1 MSRIVTFGEIMGRLS
16 APGFKRFAQAM
27 PGSLDVIFAGAEASI
42 AGSIALLGGNA
53 SFVTALPKHP
63 IADACVASLRS
74 IGVDTRHILRTSE
87 GRLGLYFLET
97 GTNQRPAN
105 VIYDREGSSIAIT
118 PPQAYHWEAILKG
131 ADWLVVSGI
140 TPALSR
146 NAANVTFSAMQT
158 ASQMGVRVLIDVNY
172 RSKLWSWEPSIPPRE
187 LATRTLKEM
196 LPLVDLFVGGR
207 EDLEALRGAQTNVS
221 LEELVLEFARDFPR
235 VQHVAMSLR
244 ESVSAS
250 HNNFGGML
258 FDKASHTF
266 HYAPHKERF
275 YPITH
280 IVDRLGTGDA
290 FTAGLLHALTSPDLA
305 APQTAI
311 AFATAAGCLAH
322 SIEGDCNFSTRSE
335 VEALMNGDS
344 AGRIRR

>member
-16 APGFKRFAQAM
+16 TPGFKRFAQAM

-53 SFVTALPKHP
+53 SFVTALPTHP

-74 IGVDTRHILRTSE
+74 LGVDTRHILRTLE
-87 GRLGLYFLET
+87 GRLGLYFLEA

-118 PPQAYHWEAILKG
+118 PPQAYDWETILEG

-146 NAANVTFSAMQT
+146 NAAHVTTHALQT
-158 ASQMGVRVLIDVNY
+158 ASKMRVRVLLDLNY
-172 RSKLWSWEPSIPPRE
+172 RSKLWNWEPPVPPRE

-207 EDLEALRGAQTNVS
+207 EDLEALRDAQTKAS

-235 VQHVAMSLR
+235 LQHVAMSLR
-244 ESVSAS
+244 ESISAS

-258 FDKASHTF
+258 FDKASQTF
-266 HYAPHKERF
+266 HFAPHKEQL

-305 APQTAI
+305 APQIAV

>member
-1 MSRIVTFGEIMGRLS
+1 MSRVVTFGEIMGRLS
-16 APGFKRFAQAM
+16 TPGFKRFAQAM

-42 AGSIALLGGNA
+42 AGSLALLGGDA
-53 SFVTALPKHP
+53 VFVTALPTHP

-74 IGVDTRHILRTSE
+74 LGVDTRNILRTSE

-97 GTNQRPAN
+97 GSNQRPAN
-105 VIYDREGSSIAIT
+105 VIYDREGSSLALT
-118 PPQAYHWEAILKG
+118 PPEAYHWEGILEG
-131 ADWLVVSGI
+131 AEWLVVSGI

-146 NAANVTFSAMQT
+146 NAAKVTASALQT
-158 ASQMGVRVLIDVNY
+158 ASRMGVRVLLDVNY
-172 RSKLWSWEPSIPPRE
+172 RSKLWNWDPPVSPRE
-187 LATRTLKEM
+187 LATRTLNEL

-207 EDLEALRGAQTNVS
+207 EDLEALRGFKKNAT
-221 LEELVLEFARDFPR
+221 LEDLVLEFTLDFPR
-235 VQHVAMSLR
+235 LQHVAMSLR
-244 ESVSAS
+244 ESISAS
-250 HNNFGGML
+250 HNNFGGLL
-258 FDKASHTF
+258 FEKASNTF
-266 HYAPHKERF
+266 HYAPDKGRL
-275 YPITH
+275 YPIPS

-311 AFATAAGCLAH
+311 AFAAAAGCLAH